1 MAILSDA
8 DRREAWARWMRENQE
23 EIGIPKADLRA
34 AVNAADQWVEDNQAS
49 YNSAIPQPARSA
61 MTDKQKARLLF
72 YVVDKRFGVF

>member
-23 EIGIPKADLRA
+23 EIGILKADLRA